1 MFAEVI
7 KPSLP
12 VTIVTAAVHQQ
23 CENLEEATVA
33 VKVFILCRFN
43 PIIHF
48 PESNKQNKNGNH
60 LYNVDHSVLL
70 GACELTISQ

>member
-33 VKVFILCRFN
+33 VKVFIVCRFN

-48 PESNKQNKNGNH
+48 SR
-60 LYNVDHSVLL
+60 V
-70 GACELTISQ
+70 